1 MSLIKSSKVTKT
13 VYFLQDM
20 VYKKT
25 GWRVPVVVLENE
37 PPPDTRR
44 GDWTMLPDR
53 TLQPKYLTSL
63 LSVE

>member
-1 MSLIKSSKVTKT
+1 
-13 VYFLQDM
+13 M